1 MTFQCREISLY
12 FFSASRVSSNA
23 DDNDACTLT
32 NRQCQPD
39 CNEYWTM
46 RTFLIVHVLVV
57 RTKKN
62 GKPQLAEFDADA
74 V

>member
-1 MTFQCREISLY
+1 
-12 FFSASRVSSNA
+12 
-23 DDNDACTLT
+23 
-32 NRQCQPD
+32 
-39 CNEYWTM
+39 M